1 MAQRFIKLTP
11 KEHFKQHIT
20 STNLYLKYSIL
31 DNLWCYFLFIDKFPD
46 KVAHN
51 QYFVKQFLYI
61 NGILLISFL
70 AHLFFIV
77 EKVLTLGFVY

>member
-1 MAQRFIKLTP
+1 MAQRCIKLNA
-11 KEHFKQHIT
+11 KEHFKQHIK

-31 DNLWCYFLFIDKFPD
+31 DILWCYFLFIDKFPD

-61 NGILLISFL
+61 NGILLISFPE
-70 AHLFFIV
+70 HRFFIV
-77 EKVLTLGFVY
+77 EKVLTVF